1 MTYHS
6 CCIWKSTFSTNI
18 ILPILGISTIRFC
31 LVLKTF
37 LLGCDIDKVSFC
49 NFHFLW
55 FFVNVNS
62 LSFTFL
68 VFSLSGQEKALKALS
83 VAMPSFSLVAKYKF
97 VFISVQGQQFF
108 RPLFLK
114 LYLHSLINV
123 ENSYNEWGSTARNLI
138 ARQSFARHFWQE
150 INCSTQNLSTARS
163 GYFFLVQHINR
174 KSQFFTY
181 RNG

>member
-1 MTYHS
+1 MKVCKH
-6 CCIWKSTFSTNI
+6 
-18 ILPILGISTIRFC
+18 ILSLKKWHITVVAFEKVHFQLISYYLFYEVLPC
-31 LVLKTF
+31 FLKTF

-114 LYLHSLINV
+114 LYLHSLIKV
-123 ENSYNEWGSTARNLI
+123 LTSYNSLKI
-138 ARQSFARHFWQE
+138 ISY
-150 INCSTQNLSTARS
+150 L
-163 GYFFLVQHINR
+163 Y
-174 KSQFFTY
+174 
-181 RNG
+181 